1 MNKRFWILMAV
12 LGMTA
17 LVVTLIAV
25 GLQRTAFGG
34 AYASNGERIYFTATN
49 DRGQRITYTSG
60 PAIGAL

>member
-34 AYASNGERIYFTATN
+34 AYASNG
-49 DRGQRITYTSG
+49 
-60 PAIGAL
+60 